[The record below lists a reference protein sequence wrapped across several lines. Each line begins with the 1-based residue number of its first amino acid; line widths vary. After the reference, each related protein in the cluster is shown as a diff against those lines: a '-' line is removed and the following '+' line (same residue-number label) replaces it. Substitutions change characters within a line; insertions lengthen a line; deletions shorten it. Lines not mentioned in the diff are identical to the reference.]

1 MSAKEHGYN
10 GWKNYETWSVK
21 LWIDNDQGSE
31 QYWNEVAQEVW
42 EESAA
47 RDSYPDQTRK
57 DSFLCKFY
65 RCKSRDIT
73 LSY

>member
-47 RDSYPDQTRK
+47 SAQHFPLITKGNVSVSELLHLNAEKQTRQ
-57 DSFLCKFY
+57 
-65 RCKSRDIT
+65 
-73 LSY
+73 